1 MIPVVTGVR
10 MTGAA
15 NRAELPLL
23 VLGPSL
29 GTSAGDAVV
38 GLRRAPRRAP
48 STWSPGTCPAT
59 ATTASVPEEPFTMA
73 ELAEGVLA
81 LVADIQE
88 QRGDAGTPFAYAGV
102 SVGGAVGLQ
111 LLLDHRRP
119 RHGRGALIC
128 TGARIGDVGS
138 WADRI
143 GRVTT
148 SGTAV
153 LVSRAAERWFAHGF
167 FEREPD
173 RGASALLH
181 ALHDADDTGYVQV
194 CEALAHF
201 DVRDRLAEISQPVL
215 AIAGKQDPVTP
226 PALLRELARRRART
240 AGSSCSRALRTSPR
254 PNGPT
259 RWPTCSASTS
269 SARPSALTAA
279 THDGGLAVRREVLGD
294 EHVDRSLAAATDLTR
309 EFQDFITT
317 YAWGGIW
324 TRPGLDRR
332 SRSMVT
338 LTALVGGGHHEEL
351 ALHLRAARRNGLS
364 WDEIKEVL
372 LQTAIYCGVPAAN
385 TAFRIAQQVRDEEER
400 VTAAYRVAAA
410 RTPFGRFGGA
420 LADVRPDDLAATAIT
435 GVLAKAPGPGPRS
448 GSATWSG
455 ATPTGPVRTTAT
467 SAGWPCCWPA
477 CRPRCR
483 P

>member
-1 MIPVVTGVR
+1 MVAAGQVTELLGSLQVHAGRMAATLDAASDAVRAEQRVMAELAGRTPAGDYLGADRRLHRGSAGPGCRGARVIPAVTGVR

-29 GTSAGDAVV
+29 GTGATELWSACAEHLTSAFDVV
-38 GLRRAPRRAP
+38 AWDL
-48 STWSPGTCPAT
+48 PGHGHNR
-59 ATTASVPEEPFTMA
+59 SVPEEGFTVG

-88 QRGDAGTPFAYAGV
+88 QRGDTGTPFAYAGV
-102 SVGGAVGLQ
+102 SVGGAVGLS
-111 LLLDHRRP
+111 LLLDHADRVT
-119 RHGRGALIC
+119 GAGLIC
-128 TGARIGDVGS
+128 TGARIGDVGT

-153 LVSRAAERWFAHGF
+153 LVSAQAERWFAHDF

-173 RGASALLH
+173 RGAALLH
-181 ALHDADDTGYVQV
+181 ALHVAVDKGYVQV

-201 DVRDRLAEISQPVL
+201 DVRDRLSEIGQPVL
-215 AIAGKQDPVTP
+215 AIAGKEDHVTP
-226 PALLRELARRRART
+226 PEQLREIATVVRGRPARR
-240 AGSSCSRALRTSPR
+240 AGGRCSPGSCRTSR
-254 PNGPT
+254 GGG
-259 RWPTCSASTS
+259 RAA
-269 SARPSALTAA
+269 ARPLPRRGELPRRAA
-279 THDGGLAVRREVLGD
+279 TYDGGLAVRREVLGD
-294 EHVDRSLAAATDLTR
+294 EHVDRSLAGATDLTR
-309 EFQDFITT
+309 DFQDFITT

-351 ALHLRAARRNGLS
+351 ALHLRAARSNGLS

-372 LQTAIYCGVPAAN
+372 LQTAVYCGVPAAN
-385 TAFRIAQQVRDEEER
+385 TAFRIAQQVRDEE
-400 VTAAYRVAAA
+400 
-410 RTPFGRFGGA
+410 
-420 LADVRPDDLAATAIT
+420 D
-435 GVLAKAPGPGPRS
+435 S
-448 GSATWSG
+448 G
-455 ATPTGPVRTTAT
+455 
-467 SAGWPCCWPA
+467 
-477 CRPRCR
+477 
-483 P
+483 